1 MYNISSSSP
10 LQLLYYNLYA
20 AYIFYFKVTTM
31 GCISAALSGP
41 DLFPIPHPP
50 PREECVSVSRQYV
63 CNVKNTTET
72 LT

>member
-10 LQLLYYNLYA
+10 LQLLYHNLCA

-41 DLFPIPHPP
+41 DLFPIPHP
-50 PREECVSVSRQYV
+50 E
-63 CNVKNTTET
+63 KNAFPLVGNTSAT
-72 LT
+72 